1 MTQKQTHIFDDMIS
15 SIETETSLSEHER
28 NTLLKKMSLLKQT
41 KVNILITGAT
51 GCGKSSTINA
61 LFQTSNAKIGTGVDP
76 ETMDIHKYELD
87 NIVLF
92 DSPGLGDGKEADRNH
107 AKNII
112 DKLLERDAN
121 GEFVIDLVLVLL
133 DGSTRDLGTSFE
145 LINNVIIPNL
155 GDDASR
161 LLVAIN
167 QADVAMKG
175 KYWNHERNEPEPQ
188 LVAFL
193 EDKVASTQRRI
204 HEATGIDTTPIYY
217 SAGYKDGDEQQYP
230 YNLSKLLAHILRH
243 TREDKRVVFM
253 QDLNRQEEM
262 WQKDDQLENY
272 QDEIKSSILSSL
284 AQVALKAVPAVIE
297 SLLPAV
303 GRALPTVARTIVD
316 VGSRLLS
323 SVSSWF
329 R

>member
-145 LINNVIIPNL
+145 LINNVIISNL

-272 QDEIKSSILSSL
+272 QEEIKSSILSSL

>member
-87 NIVLF
+87 NMVLF

-145 LINNVIIPNL
+145 LINNVSIPNL

-272 QDEIKSSILSSL
+272 QEEIKSSILSSL

-316 VGSRLLS
+316 VGSRFFS

>member
-243 TREDKRVVFM
+243 TREDKRVVFT

-272 QDEIKSSILSSL
+272 QEEIKSSILSSL

>member
-272 QDEIKSSILSSL
+272 QEEIKSSILSSL

-316 VGSRLLS
+316 VGSRLFS

>member
-272 QDEIKSSILSSL
+272 QEEIKSSILSSL

-316 VGSRLLS
+316 VGSRFFS

>member
-133 DGSTRDLGTSFE
+133 DGCTRDLGTSFE

-316 VGSRLLS
+316 VGSRFFS

>member
-217 SAGYKDGDEQQYP
+217 SACYKDGDEQQYP

-272 QDEIKSSILSSL
+272 QEEIKSSILSSL

>member
-76 ETMDIHKYELD
+76 ETMDIHKYEWD

-272 QDEIKSSILSSL
+272 QEEIKSSILSSL

>member
-1 MTQKQTHIFDDMIS
+1 
-15 SIETETSLSEHER
+15 
-28 NTLLKKMSLLKQT
+28 
-41 KVNILITGAT
+41 
-51 GCGKSSTINA
+51 
-61 LFQTSNAKIGTGVDP
+61 
-76 ETMDIHKYELD
+76 MDIHKYELD

-272 QDEIKSSILSSL
+272 QEEIKSSILSSL

>member
-272 QDEIKSSILSSL
+272 QEEIKSSILSSL

-303 GRALPTVARTIVD
+303 GRALPTVARTIVV

>member
-175 KYWNHERNEPEPQ
+175 KYWSHERNEPEPQ

-272 QDEIKSSILSSL
+272 QEEIKSSILSSL

-316 VGSRLLS
+316 VGSRLFS

>member
-193 EDKVASTQRRI
+193 EDKVASAQRRI

-272 QDEIKSSILSSL
+272 QEEIKSSILSSL

-297 SLLPAV
+297 SLLPEV
-303 GRALPTVARTIVD
+303 GRALPTVARSIVD
-316 VGSRLLS
+316 VRSRLLS

>member
-133 DGSTRDLGTSFE
+133 DGCTRDLGTSFE

>member
-1 MTQKQTHIFDDMIS
+1 
-15 SIETETSLSEHER
+15 
-28 NTLLKKMSLLKQT
+28 MSLLKQT

-272 QDEIKSSILSSL
+272 QEEIKSSILSSL

>member
-15 SIETETSLSEHER
+15 SLETETSLSEHER

>member
-133 DGSTRDLGTSFE
+133 DGCTRDLGTSFE

-262 WQKDDQLENY
+262 WQKDDQLENS
-272 QDEIKSSILSSL
+272 QEEIKSSILSSL

-316 VGSRLLS
+316 VGSRFFS

>member
-272 QDEIKSSILSSL
+272 QEEIKSSILSSL

>member
-133 DGSTRDLGTSFE
+133 DGCTRDLGTSFE

-272 QDEIKSSILSSL
+272 QEEIKSSILSSL

-297 SLLPAV
+297 SRLPAV

>member
-1 MTQKQTHIFDDMIS
+1 M
-15 SIETETSLSEHER
+15 
-28 NTLLKKMSLLKQT
+28 
-41 KVNILITGAT
+41 
-51 GCGKSSTINA
+51 
-61 LFQTSNAKIGTGVDP
+61 
-76 ETMDIHKYELD
+76 
-87 NIVLF
+87 
-92 DSPGLGDGKEADRNH
+92 
-107 AKNII
+107 
-112 DKLLERDAN
+112 
-121 GEFVIDLVLVLL
+121 
-133 DGSTRDLGTSFE
+133 
-145 LINNVIIPNL
+145 
-155 GDDASR
+155 
-161 LLVAIN
+161 
-167 QADVAMKG
+167 
-175 KYWNHERNEPEPQ
+175 
-188 LVAFL
+188 
-193 EDKVASTQRRI
+193 ASTQRRI

-272 QDEIKSSILSSL
+272 QEEIKSSILSSL

-316 VGSRLLS
+316 VGSRFFS

>member
-41 KVNILITGAT
+41 KVNIFITGAT

-272 QDEIKSSILSSL
+272 QEEIKSSILSSL

>member
-175 KYWNHERNEPEPQ
+175 KYWKHERNEPEPQ

-272 QDEIKSSILSSL
+272 QEEIKSSILSSL

>member
-87 NIVLF
+87 NMVLF

-272 QDEIKSSILSSL
+272 QEEIKSSILSSL

-316 VGSRLLS
+316 VGSRFFS

>member
-133 DGSTRDLGTSFE
+133 DGCTRDLGTSFE

-272 QDEIKSSILSSL
+272 QEEIKSSILSSL

-303 GRALPTVARTIVD
+303 GRALPTVSRTIVD

>member
-133 DGSTRDLGTSFE
+133 DGGTRDLGTSFE

-167 QADVAMKG
+167 QADMAMKG

>member
-133 DGSTRDLGTSFE
+133 DGCTRDLGTSFE

-272 QDEIKSSILSSL
+272 QEEIKSSILSSL